1 MYTSFDARLVTS
13 VGLNGVWAAVGQW
26 YLGSGWMHNS
36 RGCVQLWCCK
46 LSADDVVWTDLLK
59 LRCSPH

>member
-36 RGCVQLWCCK
+36 RE
-46 LSADDVVWTDLLK
+46 VVSNCGVVNCLQMMLFGQTF
-59 LRCSPH
+59 